1 VGAALNLQ
9 VRSMTRQE
17 LGLALDWADREGWN
31 PGLNDGDCFHA
42 ADADGFLIGCLGGE
56 PVACISSVRYG
67 KNYGFIGF
75 YIVRPELRGRGYG
88 MRMWQAGMTRL
99 ADRVVGLDGV
109 TAQQN
114 NYKRSGFVLAHC
126 NIRFGGAPHLAA
138 VQDARLTRID
148 RGWERPILDYDLPF
162 FPDVRTRFL
171 QCWLSPDHRTALA
184 LIEDG
189 TVQGYGVIRTCRRG
203 FKIGPLFANSEQTA
217 DLLFR
222 GLAVNAKGEPVYL
235 DCPEPNRSAT
245 DLAMRYGLSP
255 VFETARMYR
264 GLVPDISLPRTYGI
278 TTFELG

>member
-1 VGAALNLQ
+1 MGAALNLQ

-31 PGLNDGDCFHA
+31 PGLNDGDYFHA

-126 NIRFGGAPHLAA
+126 NIRFGGL
-138 VQDARLTRID
+138 
-148 RGWERPILDYDLPF
+148 PILQPF
-162 FPDVRTRFL
+162 RTQDSPGLTAVGNGRFWIMICPSFL
-171 QCWLSPDHRTALA
+171 MCAPGSCNA
-184 LIEDG
+184 G
-189 TVQGYGVIRTCRRG
+189 CRPT
-203 FKIGPLFANSEQTA
+203 I
-217 DLLFR
+217 
-222 GLAVNAKGEPVYL
+222 
-235 DCPEPNRSAT
+235 
-245 DLAMRYGLSP
+245 
-255 VFETARMYR
+255 AR
-264 GLVPDISLPRTYGI
+264 PWH
-278 TTFELG
+278 